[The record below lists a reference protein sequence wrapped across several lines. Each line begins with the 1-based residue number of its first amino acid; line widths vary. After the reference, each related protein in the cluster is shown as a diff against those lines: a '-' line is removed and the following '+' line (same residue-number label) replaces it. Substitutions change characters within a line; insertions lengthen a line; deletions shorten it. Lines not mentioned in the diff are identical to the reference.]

1 MTQWTLTPRPMCQQL
16 NIAVTDAALSSSVM
30 TALLT
35 VLKPLL
41 LIVHKNQGTVKDKV
55 MISNR
60 VITIKWLKMLTDL
73 TTAKPKIPDTARTL
87 QLNKLINSSRTKK
100 EMAVKK
106 YSSI

>member
-1 MTQWTLTPRPMCQQL
+1 MCQQL
-16 NIAVTDAALSSSVM
+16 NIAVTDAALSSSAL

-60 VITIKWLKMLTDL
+60 VITIKRLKRS
-73 TTAKPKIPDTARTL
+73 AKHESMMRW
-87 QLNKLINSSRTKK
+87 
-100 EMAVKK
+100 V
-106 YSSI
+106 

>member
-1 MTQWTLTPRPMCQQL
+1 MCQQL
-16 NIAVTDAALSSSVM
+16 NIAVTDAALSSSAL

-60 VITIKWLKMLTDL
+60 VITIKRLKRS
-73 TTAKPKIPDTARTL
+73 AKLKSMMRW
-87 QLNKLINSSRTKK
+87 
-100 EMAVKK
+100 V
-106 YSSI
+106 